1 MMFGGGFYFV
11 HLYESIRDSSYQSV
25 KL

>member
-11 HLYESIRDSSYQSV
+11 HLYESIKDSSYQSV